1 MAFHIQLE
9 HGDALEIALQGDLD
23 IISAATLKTRVLE
36 AYQDRPSPIIFDLS
50 ELDYLDSTGLG
61 ALISILKNT
70 KPAGH
75 SITIRKAK
83 PNVRKLFTITE
94 LDQDFQL
101 ED

>member
-9 HGDALEIALQGDLD
+9 HNEALEVALQGDLD
-23 IISAATLKTRVLE
+23 IISAAEMKTKVLE
-36 AYQDRPSPIIFDLS
+36 AYQENPSPIVFDLS
-50 ELDYLDSTGLG
+50 GLDYLDSTGLG

-83 PNVRKLFTITE
+83 ANVKKLFTITE
-94 LDQDFQL
+94 LDQDFLL

>member
-9 HGDALEIALQGDLD
+9 HNDALEIALKGDLD
-23 IISAATLKTRVLE
+23 IISAAEMKTKVLE
-36 AYQDRPSPIIFDLS
+36 AYQENPSPIIFDLS
-50 ELDYLDSTGLG
+50 GLDYLDSTGLG

-75 SITIRKAK
+75 SITIRKTK
-83 PNVRKLFTITE
+83 TNVKKLFTITE
-94 LDQDFQL
+94 LDQDFLL